1 MSLPDT
7 LQKLPPEI
15 LGVFRHLGAAPQ
27 PETVAQMSAALN
39 MHERAIMRSIR
50 RLVNYFLIEYN
61 SNGTYTVSSEGER
74 LYQSLQEADTAAPAS
89 NRFATP
95 IYYAKRQLTVVVPR
109 GVIAG
114 SPAVVVIGIDAPG
127 GSSRLSEPVTVDLRV
142 KALGG
147 NVAPLM
153 VSLTCPPDRPATP
166 LRLSITATQSEKPL
180 RLLIDAFQAFQVA
193 ELTEVGGMYV
203 DIAVGGADLT
213 ARRAVTCTLS
223 LRDDLL

>member
-27 PETVAQMSAALN
+27 PESVAQMSAALGMN
-39 MHERAIMRSIR
+39 ERAIMRSIR

-74 LYQSLQEADTAAPAS
+74 LYHSLLEADSAAPAS
-89 NRFATP
+89 NRFTTP
-95 IYYAKRQLTVVVPR
+95 IYYAKRQLTAVVPR
-109 GVIAG
+109 GVLAG
-114 SPAVVVIGIDAPG
+114 SPAVVVIGIDAPQ
-127 GSSRLSEPVTVDLRV
+127 GSTRLSESVTVDLRV

-153 VSLTCPPDRPATP
+153 VSLTCPSDRPATP

-193 ELTEVGGMYV
+193 ELTEAGGMYV
-203 DIAVGGADLT
+203 DIPVGGADVT